1 MNITDVENEVLKDFY
16 LLADYLKKEG
26 KIEDLGKYKKDF
38 SAFLLHAHH
47 VKTYDFIVPFC
58 KNKRVLDIG
67 CFIGYGETPIYP
79 QANEIIAID
88 SDSNA
93 IKFAR
98 KNRKFQNV
106 KFKDVDARKL
116 PFSNETFDII
126 IASQVIEH
134 IHPDEVSNFLEE
146 VKRVLKK
153 EGLFFIVTPNRR
165 FRLLPFQKPFNPE
178 HYQEFTAKSLSKI
191 LKTTFNNVQIKGI
204 RAAEWIEK
212 IERNRVRIS
221 AYRLYIWVPMYRF
234 LNIILPRGI
243 ISFLKK
249 LKFKLTKLNQN
260 ESKETSVDNNLFSNL
275 FRRFSMDDF
284 YLEERDNLINKS
296 MDIVG
301 ICKNE

>member
-1 MNITDVENEVLKDFY
+1 VNITDVENEVLKDFY

-26 KIEDLGKYKKDF
+26 KIEDLCKYKRDF

-47 VKTYDFIVPFC
+47 VKTYDFIAPFC

-67 CFIGYGETPIYP
+67 CFIGYGETRIYP

-146 VKRVLKK
+146 AKRVLRK

-165 FRLLPFQKPFNPE
+165 FRLLPFQKPFNSE
-178 HYQEFTAKSLSKI
+178 HYQEFTAKSLSKT
-191 LKTTFNNVQIKGI
+191 LKTNFNNVQIKGI
-204 RAAEWIEK
+204 RATEWIEE

-221 AYRLYIWVPMYRF
+221 PYRLYIWSPIYRF
-234 LNIILPRGI
+234 LNVILPTGV
-243 ISFLKK
+243 ISLLKK
-249 LKFKLTKLNQN
+249 LKFKLIKLCKHEN
-260 ESKETSVDNNLFSNL
+260 KETAVDNNLFSNL
-275 FRRFSMDDF
+275 FRKSSMDVF
-284 YLEERDNLINKS
+284 YLEEQDNLINKS

-301 ICKNE
+301 ICKK

>member
-1 MNITDVENEVLKDFY
+1 VNITDVENEVLKDFY

-26 KIEDLGKYKKDF
+26 KIEDLSKYKKDF

-67 CFIGYGETPIYP
+67 CFIGYGETRIYP
-79 QANEIIAID
+79 QASEIIAID

-98 KNRKFQNV
+98 KNRKFPNV
-106 KFKDVDARKL
+106 KFQKVDAKKL
-116 PFSNETFDII
+116 PYPNNAFDII
-126 IASQVIEH
+126 IASQLIEH
-134 IHPDEVSNFLEE
+134 ICPNEIYAFLSEVR
-146 VKRVLKK
+146 RVLING
-153 EGLFFIVTPNRR
+153 GLFFVITPNRK

-178 HYQEFTAKSLSKI
+178 HYQEFTSKELFKV
-191 LKTTFNNVQIKGI
+191 LKTTFNDVQIKGF
-204 RAAEWIEK
+204 RAAEWIEE

-221 AYRLYIWVPMYRF
+221 PYRVYIYYPMYRF
-234 LNIILPRGI
+234 LNTILPTGI
-243 ISFLKK
+243 ISLLKK
-249 LKFKLTKLNQN
+249 LKFKLIKLHQH
-260 ESKETSVDNNLFSNL
+260 ESKETAVDNNLFSNL

-284 YLEERDNLINKS
+284 YLEEQDNFINKS
-296 MDIVG
+296 LNIFG